1 MDISNKMNMLRF
13 YREATPAIA
22 SVPSAPQKKME
33 CAVESVQSAKRNEF
47 PVAPEQKKKSK
58 K

>member
-1 MDISNKMNMLRF
+1 
-13 YREATPAIA
+13 
-22 SVPSAPQKKME
+22 ME

-58 K
+58 KWASRRLLI